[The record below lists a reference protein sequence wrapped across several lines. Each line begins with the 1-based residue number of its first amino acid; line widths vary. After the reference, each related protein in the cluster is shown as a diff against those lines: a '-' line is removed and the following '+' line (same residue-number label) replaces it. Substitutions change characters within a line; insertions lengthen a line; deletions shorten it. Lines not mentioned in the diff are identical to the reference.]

1 MKYIHTA
8 LCALS
13 LWGLVA
19 CAPPPVKQAESL
31 MDKKKYEEAAS
42 LLTQYLNTET
52 EPALQDRAKALRAEA
67 LFYTEGPLA
76 ALDALR
82 ALKTEGNGD
91 YENIVARL
99 RTHFE
104 ALDQHIQGKTPL
116 DADNSPHPWFLE
128 RAQWVDILQKKGG
141 TLDAFGEQV
150 ESPFL
155 QELAQWEQARLS
167 PERFADLLSE
177 YPKSVF
183 RSAWYQR
190 YLDYLLK
197 NEEMPKAESLLV
209 QWKNEL
215 DAQEPLRAVVLLKQA
230 EMTAEK
236 QPRAALSYYRSF
248 LQAYPTHAAGRAT
261 IYKLQADFK
270 DQLTDSD
277 HAFLA
282 KAAFD
287 RYMYQTAYKELSVQ
301 TPTSAQE
308 LLTLGE
314 YALEAKFYAQAVE
327 HFEALRQRYPSTS
340 EAGLASV
347 YLAQNQRRA
356 KAYTAALNQLQAV
369 HMAYNSNKEVKAAA
383 LWEEGIIYDMLNKD
397 AQRAKVYHQLVALN
411 PTFKEAMP
419 ALWYATWHDFVNKD
433 YTAVITALEKHQ
445 THYQKHALGSRFTY
459 WLARAYEET
468 EAFEQAT
475 PLYEELSKN
484 PLMDYYT
491 HRAKARLLRLKKG
504 GEDRYATVPY
514 EGLSVG
520 TPDSPLPQPSYATA
534 FDQALEGND
543 QVFDP
548 LMELYYLGQHA
559 PFMEVAEYHVDPQV
573 QVLHGLLMQKQQ
585 RYYET
590 VTRYRYLAEKDDTYL
605 PAAFPLAYFQRI
617 EAEAKKYQ
625 MNPFL
630 PAGLIWQESQYNPTI
645 KSWVGATG
653 LMQIMPATGA
663 QIAKDLGLQDYSLS
677 RPEDNIPMGVW
688 YLHSRHQV
696 FDGNSLLA
704 VASYNAGAGP
714 VNRWLKDFGHLPLD
728 ALAESITYPETRGYV
743 KRVFTSYWIYQHLY
757 GKKSTLE

>member
-1 MKYIHTA
+1 MKHLRA
-8 LCALS
+8 VMCALS
-13 LWGLVA
+13 LSFLAA
-19 CAPPPVKQAESL
+19 CSPPPVKQAESL
-31 MDKKKYEEAAS
+31 MEKKKYEEASS
-42 LLTQYLNTET
+42 LLMQYLNDET
-52 EPALQDRAKALRAEA
+52 DPALQGRAKALRAEA
-67 LFYTEGPLA
+67 LFYAEGPLE

-82 ALKTEGNGD
+82 ALKAEGNGD
-91 YENIVARL
+91 YDNIVARL

-104 ALDQHIQGKTPL
+104 LLDQHIQGKTTL
-116 DADNSPHPWFLE
+116 NAENSPHPWFLE
-128 RAQWVDILQKKGG
+128 RAQWVDFLQKKGEAPEG
-141 TLDAFGEQV
+141 FAEQV
-150 ESPFL
+150 ESPL
-155 QELAQWEQARLS
+155 IQQLMQWESARVS
-167 PERFADLLSE
+167 PEEFETLLLEHKDSA
-177 YPKSVF
+177 F
-183 RSAWYQR
+183 RPAWYQR
-190 YLDYLLK
+190 YLDYLIK
-197 NEEMPKAESLLV
+197 NEEQPKAESLLV

-230 EMTAEK
+230 ELSTEK
-236 QPRAALSYYRSF
+236 QPRAALSYYRNF
-248 LQAYPTHAAGRAT
+248 LQAYPTHPAGRAT
-261 IYKLQADFK
+261 VYKVQSDFK
-270 DQLTDSD
+270 DQLTESD
-277 HAFLA
+277 HVFLA

-287 RYMYQTAYKELSVQ
+287 RYMYQTAYKELSVK
-301 TPTSAQE
+301 TPTTAEE
-308 LLTLGE
+308 LLTLGQ
-314 YALEAKFYAQAVE
+314 YALEAKFYPQAVE
-327 HFEALRQRYPSTS
+327 HFEALRQRYPAS
-340 EAGLASV
+340 EAAGLASV

-369 HMAYNSNKEVKAAA
+369 HIAYNSNKEVKAAA

-419 ALWYATWHDFVNKD
+419 ALWYAIWHDFLNKD
-433 YTAVITALEKHQ
+433 YAAVITALEKHQ
-445 THYQKHALGSRFTY
+445 QHYQKHELGSRFTY

-468 EAFEQAT
+468 EAFDQAK
-475 PLYEELSKN
+475 PLYEQLSKN

-491 HRAKARLLRLKKG
+491 HRAKARLQRLKKG
-504 GEDRYATVPY
+504 GEDHYATVPY

-520 TPDSPLPQPSYATA
+520 TEDSPLPQPAYATA
-534 FDQALEGND
+534 FDEALAGNAQA
-543 QVFDP
+543 FSP

-559 PFMEVAEYHVDPQV
+559 PFMEIAEYHMEPQV

-605 PAAFPLAYFQRI
+605 PAAFPLAFFDKI
-617 EAEAKKYQ
+617 EAEAKKYE

-663 QIAKDLGLQDYSLS
+663 QIAQDLDLKEYSLS

-688 YLHSRHQV
+688 YLNSRHQV

-714 VNRWLKDFGHLPLD
+714 VNRWLKDYGHLPLD